1 MENQMDSFKYEEE
14 FIVNSRGVK
23 LFTCRWLPANEEPKA
38 LIFLCHGYAME
49 CSISMRGCATRLVKA
64 GYEVHGI
71 DCEGHGKSS
80 GLLGLISNFDDLV
93 DDLSEHFTNISEKK
107 ENRKKMRILMGESMG
122 GAMVLR
128 LHRKKPEYWDG
139 GVLIAPMCKIAEEMR
154 PSPLV
159 IKVLSSLARVIPS
172 WKITPTP
179 DIVDA
184 AFRDPQVVKEVR
196 SNPYTYKGR
205 PRLQTSY
212 QLFTVSTDLEK
223 WLAEVSM
230 SFIVLHGEEDK
241 VTDPSVSK
249 LLYESA
255 RSSDKTFK
263 LYPGMWHSLSYGEL
277 PENLDI
283 VFSDIGK
290 WLDDKFFARSSARYE
305 EEQKLAND
313 RNAIELKHD

>member
-1 MENQMDSFKYEEE
+1 
-14 FIVNSRGVK
+14 
-23 LFTCRWLPANEEPKA
+23 
-38 LIFLCHGYAME
+38 ME

-80 GLLGLISNFDDLV
+80 GLQGLITDFDHLV
-93 DDLSEHFTNISEKK
+93 DDLTEHFTNISEKR
-107 ENRKKMRILMGESMG
+107 ENRKKSRILMGESMG

-139 GVLIAPMCKIAEEMR
+139 AVLVAPMCKIADNVR

-159 IKVLSSLARVIPS
+159 IKILTGLAHIIPT
-172 WKITPTP
+172 WKLTPTP
-179 DIVDA
+179 DIIDS

-196 SNPYTYKGR
+196 SNPYTYKGL
-205 PRLQTSY
+205 PRLQTAS
-212 QLFTVSTDLEK
+212 QLYKVSTDLETR
-223 WLAEVSM
+223 LDEVSLP
-230 SFIVLHGEEDK
+230 FIVLHGEDDK

-249 LLYESA
+249 DLYESA

-277 PENLDI
+277 PENLDK
-283 VFSDIGK
+283 VFSDIVG
-290 WLDDKFFARSSARYE
+290 WLDGRFSDRKAQL
-305 EEQKLAND
+305 EEQQKFAND
-313 RNAIELKHD
+313 QKIGSK

>member
-1 MENQMDSFKYEEE
+1 MENQVTGVKYEEE
-14 FIVNSRGVK
+14 HIVNSRGVK
-23 LFTCRWLPANEEPKA
+23 LFACRWLPENSEPKA

-49 CSISMRGCATRLVKA
+49 CSISMKGCATRLVKA

-93 DDLSEHFTNISEKK
+93 DDLSEHFTNVSERR
-107 ENRKKMRILMGESMG
+107 ENKRKMRILMGESMG

-139 GVLIAPMCKIAEEMR
+139 AVLVAPMCKIADEMR

-159 IKVLSSLARVIPS
+159 VKILSSLARVIPT
-172 WKITPTP
+172 WKLTPTP
-179 DIVDA
+179 DIIDL
-184 AFRDPQVVKEVR
+184 AFRDPIIRKEVR
-196 SNPYTYKGR
+196 TNPYTYKGR

-212 QLFTVSTDLEK
+212 QLYTVSMDLEK
-223 WLAEVSM
+223 RLKEVTLP
-230 SFIVLHGEEDK
+230 FIVLHGEEDK

-249 LLYESA
+249 LLHES
-255 RSSDKTFK
+255 SPSVDKTFK

-277 PENLDI
+277 SENLDT
-283 VFSDIGK
+283 VFSDVVN
-290 WLDDKFFARSSARYE
+290 WLDDRIFSANAKL
-305 EEQKLAND
+305 EEQQKLDND
-313 RNAIELKHD
+313 QNALKLKLK